1 MTGWIPERCAIHLD
15 DKTFNADGLFETLYT
30 RLCKGDV
37 LITVATPHMSPEE
50 ERRTGL
56 VSSHAYA
63 VLAVQKVNVNYNLNI
78 CIYGLEIIILIY

>member
-1 MTGWIPERCAIHLD
+1 LD
-15 DKTFNADGLFETLYT
+15 DKIFNADSLFETLYT

-37 LITVATPHMSPEE
+37 LITVATPPMSPEE

-63 VLAVQKVNVNYNLNI
+63 VLAVQKVNVNI
-78 CIYGLEIIILIY
+78 